1 MISPQFWGSFTWLYI
16 CIVAFMVGGLIVA
29 SERWHG
35 VFTGD
40 SDLKKPQAMHSRAAP
55 RVGGLAVVAGS
66 LAGLLVL
73 GPSNMT
79 LTWLWP
85 VLFIAAMPVFVAGL
99 LEDITKDVGS
109 GKRLM
114 AAFVSAAIAW
124 WFLGGVSRVGIAWA
138 DWVLSFWPI
147 SLVFT
152 MVAVGGCTHALNI
165 VDGMNGL
172 AGMIATLM
180 ALSLALVAL
189 QVQDIP
195 IFLIA
200 AALAS
205 ATLGFLV
212 WNFPFGRV
220 FLGDGGA
227 YFLGFMLAELAVQLV
242 VRNPSVSPFYAL
254 AVLFYPVFETL
265 FSIWRRRFKRGVPVD
280 QPDALHLHQLVF
292 RRLVRVTFSRD
303 RRHAVPALCN
313 AMTSPYLWVLALIG
327 LVPAT
332 IWWDNAW
339 ALCASLAVFCWVYI
353 WLYSRLVSWRRP
365 AWLLLPSL
373 GRDYHRRNS
382 KPR

>member
-1 MISPQFWGSFTWLYI
+1 VTWLYI
-16 CIVAFMVGGLIVA
+16 CVVAFMVGGLVVA

-35 VFTGD
+35 AFTGD
-40 SDLKKPQAMHSRAAP
+40 SDLNKPQANHSRATP
-55 RVGGLAVVAGS
+55 RVGGLAVLAGT

-85 VLFIAAMPVFVAGL
+85 ALFVAALPVFVAGL
-99 LEDITKDVGS
+99 LEDITKDIGAS
-109 GKRLM
+109 KRLL
-114 AAFVSAAIAW
+114 AAFLSAAIAW
-124 WFLGGVSRVGIAWA
+124 WLLGGVSRVGMAPV
-138 DWVLSFWPI
+138 DYVLSFWPV
-147 SLVFT
+147 SLLFT
-152 MVAVGGCTHALNI
+152 MFAVGGCTHALNI

-172 AGMIATLM
+172 AGMVATLM
-180 ALSLALVAL
+180 AVSISLVAL
-189 QVQDIP
+189 QVGDVP
-195 IFLIA
+195 IFLVA

-227 YFLGFMLAELAVQLV
+227 YFLGFMLAELAVLLV

-254 AVLFYPVFETL
+254 AVLFYPVFETG

-292 RRLVRVTFSRD
+292 RRLVRVTFSRG

-313 AMTSPYLWVLALIG
+313 ALASPYMWVLALIG

-339 ALCASLAVFCWVYI
+339 ALCASLVVFAAVYI

-365 AWLLLPSL
+365 GWLLLPSVL
-373 GRDYHRRNS
+373 RTSD
-382 KPR
+382 

>member
-1 MISPQFWGSFTWLYI
+1 MPQMGEPLTWLYI
-16 CIVAFMVGGLIVA
+16 CVVAFMVGGLIVF

-35 VFTGD
+35 KLTGD
-40 SDLKKPQAMHSRAAP
+40 FDLNKPQAMHSRATP
-55 RVGGLAVVAGS
+55 RVGGLAILAGS
-66 LAGLLVL
+66 FAGLMVL

-85 VLFIAAMPVFVAGL
+85 VLFLAAMPVFVAGL
-99 LEDITKDVGS
+99 VEDITKDVGS
-109 GKRLM
+109 LKRLL
-114 AAFVSAAIAW
+114 AAFLSAAIAW
-124 WFLGGVSRVGIAWA
+124 WLLGGVSRVGVAWA
-138 DWVLSFWPI
+138 DWILAFWPI
-147 SLVFT
+147 SLFFT
-152 MVAVGGCTHALNI
+152 MIAVGGCTHALNI
-165 VDGMNGL
+165 IDGMNGL

-180 ALSLALVAL
+180 ALSLALVAW
-189 QVQDIP
+189 QVQDYP

-200 AALAS
+200 TSLAS

-292 RRLVRVTFSRD
+292 RRLVRVTFSRGQ
-303 RRHAVPALCN
+303 RGALPALCN

-332 IWWDNAW
+332 IWWDSAW
-339 ALCASLAVFCWVYI
+339 ILSASMLMFALAYI
-353 WLYSRLVSWRRP
+353 WLYSRLVTWRRP
-365 AWLLLPSL
+365 SWLLLPSV
-373 GRDYHRRNS
+373 RR
-382 KPR
+382 RVDGD

>member
-1 MISPQFWGSFTWLYI
+1 MTPPQLWSSFAWLYI
-16 CIVAFMVGGLIVA
+16 CIVAFLVGGLIVV

-35 VFTGD
+35 RFTGD
-40 SDLKKPQAMHSRAAP
+40 SDMHKPQASHKHAAP

-99 LEDITKDVGS
+99 LEDITKDIGS
-109 GKRLM
+109 GKRLL

-124 WFLGGVSRVGIAWA
+124 WLLGGVSRVGFPAI
-138 DWVLSFWPI
+138 DWMLSFWPV
-147 SLVFT
+147 SLLFT

-165 VDGMNGL
+165 IDGMNGL

-180 ALSLALVAL
+180 AVSLALVAL

-227 YFLGFMLAELAVQLV
+227 YFVGFILAELAVQLV

-292 RRLVRVTFSRD
+292 RRLVRSTFSRD

-313 AMTSPYLWVLALIG
+313 AMTSPYLWGLALIG

-339 ALCASLAVFCWVYI
+339 ILCASLLLFSLAYI

-365 AWLLLPSL
+365 SWLLLPSI
-373 GRDYHRRNS
+373 GRDNRH
-382 KPR
+382 K

>member
-1 MISPQFWGSFTWLYI
+1 MGSPQTWGSLTWLYI

-35 VFTGD
+35 SFTGD
-40 SDLKKPQAMHSRAAP
+40 SDLDKPQASHTRATP
-55 RVGGLAVVAGS
+55 RVGGIAVVAGS

-85 VLFIAAMPVFVAGL
+85 VLFIAAMPVFVSGL
-99 LEDITKDVGS
+99 LEDITKEVGA
-109 GKRLM
+109 GKRLL
-114 AAFVSAAIAW
+114 AAFASAAIAW
-124 WFLGGVSRVGIAWA
+124 WLLGGVTRVGIVGI
-138 DWVLSFWPI
+138 DWLLAFWPI
-147 SLVFT
+147 SMVVT
-152 MVAVGGCTHALNI
+152 VVAVGGCTHALNI

-172 AGMIATLM
+172 AGMVALLM
-180 ALSLALVAL
+180 AVSIGLVAL

-242 VRNPSVSPFYAL
+242 VRNPGVSPFYAL
-254 AVLFYPVFETL
+254 AAVFYPVFETL
-265 FSIWRRRFKRGVPVD
+265 FSIWRRRFKRGTPVD

-313 AMTSPYLWVLALIG
+313 ALASPYLWVLTLIG

-332 IWWDNAW
+332 IWYDDVYI
-339 ALCASLAVFCWVYI
+339 LCASMALFAAVYI
-353 WLYSRLVSWRRP
+353 WIYSRLVSWRRP

-373 GRDYHRRNS
+373 GRRAGPP
-382 KPR
+382 K

>member
-1 MISPQFWGSFTWLYI
+1 MSLPHLSESLTWLVI
-16 CIVAFMVGGLIVA
+16 CVVAFTVGGLIVV

-35 VFTGD
+35 KITGD
-40 SDLKKPQAMHSRAAP
+40 YDLDKPQANHSRATP

-85 VLFIAAMPVFVAGL
+85 VLFIAAMPVFFAGL
-99 LEDITKDVGS
+99 LEDLTKDVGS

-114 AAFVSAAIAW
+114 AAFISAAIAW
-124 WFLGGVSRVGIAWA
+124 WLLGGVSRVGLSWA

-152 MVAVGGCTHALNI
+152 MIAVGGCTHALNI

-180 ALSLALVAL
+180 AVSLALVAL
-189 QVQDIP
+189 QVQDVP
-195 IFLIA
+195 IFVIA
-200 AALAS
+200 TALAS

-313 AMTSPYLWVLALIG
+313 AMASPYLWVLALIG

-339 ALCASLAVFCWVYI
+339 ALCASLAVFAGVYI

-365 AWLLLPSL
+365 RWLLLPSL
-373 GRDYHRRNS
+373 GRGRRH
-382 KPR
+382 K

>member
-1 MISPQFWGSFTWLYI
+1 MAAPVTWDSLTWLYI
-16 CIVAFMVGGLIVA
+16 CVVAFTVGGLIVA

-35 VFTGD
+35 SFTGD
-40 SDLKKPQAMHSRAAP
+40 SDLHKPQASHSRATP

-73 GPSNMT
+73 GPRNMT

-99 LEDITKDVGS
+99 LEDITKDVGA
-109 GKRLM
+109 GKRLL

-124 WFLGGVSRVGIAWA
+124 WLLGGVSRVGFSGF
-138 DWVLSFWPI
+138 DWLLSFWPV
-147 SLVFT
+147 SLLFT
-152 MVAVGGCTHALNI
+152 VVAVGGCTHALNI

-172 AGMIATLM
+172 AGMVATLM
-180 ALSLALVAL
+180 AASIALVAL
-189 QVQDIP
+189 QVQDYP
-195 IFLIA
+195 IVLIA
-200 AALAS
+200 TALAA

-227 YFLGFMLAELAVQLV
+227 YFLGFMLAELAVLLV
-242 VRNPSVSPFYAL
+242 IRNPGVSPFYAL

-265 FSIWRRRFKRGVPVD
+265 FSIWRRRFKRGTPID

-303 RRHAVPALCN
+303 SRHAVPALCN
-313 AMTSPYLWVLALIG
+313 AMASPYLWMLTLIG

-339 ALCASLAVFCWVYI
+339 ALCASLVVFASVYI

-373 GRDYHRRNS
+373 GRRRD
-382 KPR
+382 K

>member
-1 MISPQFWGSFTWLYI
+1 MTDLNPSNLSASLGWPIIG
-16 CIVAFMVGGLIVA
+16 IVAFTVGGLIVA

-35 VFTGD
+35 RFTD
-40 SDLKKPQAMHSRAAP
+40 DTDMHKPQAMHKKPAP

-73 GPSNMT
+73 GPHNMT

-85 VLFIAAMPVFVAGL
+85 ALFVAALPVFVAGL
-99 LEDITKDVGS
+99 LEDITKDVGA
-109 GKRLM
+109 GKRLL
-114 AAFVSAAIAW
+114 AAFISAGIAW
-124 WFLGGVSRVGIAWA
+124 WLLGGVSRVGLPWA
-138 DWVLSFWPI
+138 DGLLSNWPII

-152 MVAVGGCTHALNI
+152 IVAVGGCTHALNI
-165 VDGMNGL
+165 IDGMNGL

-180 ALSLALVAL
+180 AVSLALVAL
-189 QVQDIP
+189 QVQDTP
-195 IFLIA
+195 IFLIST
-200 AALAS
+200 ALAS
-205 ATLGFLV
+205 AALGFLV

-242 VRNPSVSPFYAL
+242 VRNPGVSPFYAL

-265 FSIWRRRFKRGVPVD
+265 FSIWRRKFKRGVPVD

-303 RRHAVPALCN
+303 RRHALPALCN

-339 ALCASLAVFCWVYI
+339 ALCVSMLCFAAVYI
-353 WLYSRLVSWRRP
+353 WLYIRLVKWRRP
-365 AWLLLPSL
+365 RWLLLPSL
-373 GRDYHRRNS
+373 GRGGRHH
-382 KPR
+382 

>member
-1 MISPQFWGSFTWLYI
+1 MPQMGESLTWLYI
-16 CIVAFMVGGLIVA
+16 CVVAFMVGGLIVG

-35 VFTGD
+35 KLTGD
-40 SDLKKPQAMHSRAAP
+40 SDLSKPQATHSRATP
-55 RVGGLAVVAGS
+55 RVGGLAILAGS
-66 LAGLLVL
+66 FAGLMIL

-79 LTWLWP
+79 LNWLWP
-85 VLFIAAMPVFVAGL
+85 VLFLAAMPVFVAGL
-99 LEDITKDVGS
+99 VEDITKDVGS
-109 GKRLM
+109 LKRLL
-114 AAFVSAAIAW
+114 AAFLSAAIAW
-124 WFLGGVSRVGIAWA
+124 WLLGGVSRVGVSWA
-138 DWVLSFWPI
+138 DWLLAYWPV
-147 SLVFT
+147 SLLFT

-165 VDGMNGL
+165 IDGMNGL

-189 QVQDIP
+189 QVQDYP
-195 IFLIA
+195 IFLLA
-200 AALAS
+200 ASLAS

-254 AVLFYPVFETL
+254 AVVFYPVFETM

-292 RRLVRVTFSRD
+292 RRLVRSTFSRGQ
-303 RRHAVPALCN
+303 RGAIPALCN

-332 IWWDNAW
+332 IWWHNTW
-339 ALCASLAVFCWVYI
+339 ILCASMLVFASVYI

-365 AWLLLPSL
+365 SWLLLPSL
-373 GRDYHRRNS
+373 RRRVDRD
-382 KPR
+382 

>member
-1 MISPQFWGSFTWLYI
+1 MDGGYVASPVTWDSLTWIYI
-16 CIVAFMVGGLIVA
+16 CVVAFTVGGLIVA

-35 VFTGD
+35 SFTGD
-40 SDLKKPQAMHSRAAP
+40 SDLHKPQASHSRATP

-73 GPSNMT
+73 GPRNMT

-109 GKRLM
+109 GKRLL

-124 WFLGGVSRVGIAWA
+124 WLLGGVSRVGFSGF
-138 DWVLSFWPI
+138 DWLLSFWPV
-147 SLVFT
+147 SLLFT
-152 MVAVGGCTHALNI
+152 VVAVGGCTHALNI

-172 AGMIATLM
+172 AGMVATLM
-180 ALSLALVAL
+180 AASIALVAL
-189 QVQDIP
+189 QVQDYP

-200 AALAS
+200 TALAA

-227 YFLGFMLAELAVQLV
+227 YFLGFMLAELAVLLV
-242 VRNPSVSPFYAL
+242 IRNPGVSPFYAL

-265 FSIWRRRFKRGVPVD
+265 FSIWRRRFKRGTPID

-303 RRHAVPALCN
+303 SRHAVPALCN
-313 AMTSPYLWVLALIG
+313 AMASPYLWLLTLVG

-339 ALCASLAVFCWVYI
+339 ALCASLVAFASVYI

-365 AWLLLPSL
+365 SWLLLPSL
-373 GRDYHRRNS
+373 GRRRD
-382 KPR
+382 K

>member
-1 MISPQFWGSFTWLYI
+1 MPQTWDTLTWLYI
-16 CIVAFMVGGLIVA
+16 CIVAFTVGGLIVA

-35 VFTGD
+35 AFTGD
-40 SDLKKPQAMHSRAAP
+40 SDMSKPQASHSRAAP

-99 LEDITKDVGS
+99 LEDITKEVGA

-124 WFLGGVSRVGIAWA
+124 WLLGGVSRVGFTGI
-138 DWVLSFWPI
+138 DWLLQFWPI
-147 SLVFT
+147 SLIVT
-152 MVAVGGCTHALNI
+152 VVAVGGCTHALNI

-172 AGMIATLM
+172 AGMVATLM
-180 ALSLALVAL
+180 ALSIGLVAL

-242 VRNPSVSPFYAL
+242 VRNPGVSPFYAL
-254 AVLFYPVFETL
+254 AAVFYPVFETL
-265 FSIWRRRFKRGVPVD
+265 FSIWRRRFKRGTPVD

-313 AMTSPYLWVLALIG
+313 AMASPYLWVLTLIG
-327 LVPAT
+327 LAPAT
-332 IWWDNAW
+332 IWWDDPVI
-339 ALCASLAVFCWVYI
+339 LCISLVVFAAVYI
-353 WLYSRLVSWRRP
+353 WIYTRLVLWRRP
-365 AWLLLPSL
+365 SWLLLPSL
-373 GRDYHRRNS
+373 GRNTRDKR
-382 KPR
+382 

>member
-1 MISPQFWGSFTWLYI
+1 MISPQFWGSLTWLYI

-40 SDLKKPQAMHSRAAP
+40 TDLKKPQAMHARAAP

-124 WFLGGVSRVGIAWA
+124 WLLGGVSRVGISWA

-152 MVAVGGCTHALNI
+152 MVAVGGCTHALII

-180 ALSLALVAL
+180 ALSLSLVAL

-195 IFLIA
+195 IFLIS

-254 AVLFYPVFETL
+254 AVLFYPVFETM

-339 ALCASLAVFCWVYI
+339 MLCASIVVFCWVYI

-365 AWLLLPSL
+365 GWLLLPSL
-373 GRDYHRRNS
+373 GREQHRSSR
-382 KPR
+382 PR

>member
-1 MISPQFWGSFTWLYI
+1 
-16 CIVAFMVGGLIVA
+16 VAFTVGGLIVA

-35 VFTGD
+35 AFTGD
-40 SDLKKPQAMHSRAAP
+40 SDLDKPQASHSRATP

-85 VLFIAAMPVFVAGL
+85 VLFIAVMPVFVAGL

-109 GKRLM
+109 GKRLV
-114 AAFVSAAIAW
+114 AAFISAAIAW
-124 WFLGGVSRVGIAWA
+124 WLLGGVSRVGFAGFDWA
-138 DWVLSFWPI
+138 LSFWPV

-152 MVAVGGCTHALNI
+152 VVAVGGCTHALNI
-165 VDGMNGL
+165 IDGMNGL
-172 AGMIATLM
+172 AGMVATLM
-180 ALSLALVAL
+180 GASIALVAL
-189 QVQDIP
+189 QVQDFP
-195 IFLIA
+195 IFIIA
-200 AALAS
+200 TALAA

-227 YFLGFMLAELAVQLV
+227 YFLGFMLAELAVLLV
-242 VRNPSVSPFYAL
+242 IRNPSVSPFYAL
-254 AVLFYPVFETL
+254 AVLFYPVFETM
-265 FSIWRRRFKRGVPVD
+265 FSIWRRRFKRGTPVD

-303 RRHAVPALCN
+303 RRHSVPALCN
-313 AMTSPYLWVLALIG
+313 AMASPYLWLLTLIG

-339 ALCASLAVFCWVYI
+339 ALCISLVVFASVYI
-353 WLYSRLVSWRRP
+353 WIYSRLVSWRGP
-365 AWLLLPSL
+365 SWLLLPSQ
-373 GRDYHRRNS
+373 GRQHRN
-382 KPR
+382 KK

>member
-1 MISPQFWGSFTWLYI
+1 LNASNLSATFGWPIIG
-16 CIVAFMVGGLIVA
+16 IVAFMVGGLIVV

-35 VFTGD
+35 RLTGD
-40 SDLKKPQAMHSRAAP
+40 TDMHKPQAMHAHAAP

-85 VLFIAAMPVFVAGL
+85 ALFVSAMPVFVAGL
-99 LEDITKDVGS
+99 LEDITKDIGS
-109 GKRLM
+109 GKRLL
-114 AAFVSAAIAW
+114 AAFISAAIAW
-124 WFLGGVSRVGIAWA
+124 WLLGGVSRVGLSWA
-138 DWVLSFWPI
+138 DSLLSAWPI
-147 SLVFT
+147 ISLLFT

-165 VDGMNGL
+165 IDGMNGL

-180 ALSLALVAL
+180 AVSLALVAW
-189 QVQDIP
+189 QVQDMP

-200 AALAS
+200 TALAS

-227 YFLGFMLAELAVQLV
+227 YFVGFMLAELAVQLV
-242 VRNPSVSPFYAL
+242 VRNPGVSPFYAL

-265 FSIWRRRFKRGVPVD
+265 FSIWRRKFKRGVPVD

-303 RRHAVPALCN
+303 RRHALPALCN
-313 AMTSPYLWVLALIG
+313 AMTSPYLWALALIG

-332 IWWDNAW
+332 LWWDNAW
-339 ALCASLAVFCWVYI
+339 ILCLSMGAFAAVYI
-353 WLYSRLVSWRRP
+353 WLYIRLATWRRP
-365 AWLLLPSL
+365 RWLLLPSL
-373 GRDYHRRNS
+373 GRGVRRD
-382 KPR
+382 

>member
-1 MISPQFWGSFTWLYI
+1 MNAASLSASLSWPLIGV
-16 CIVAFMVGGLIVA
+16 VAFMVGGLIVM

-35 VFTGD
+35 RFTGD
-40 SDLKKPQAMHSRAAP
+40 TDMHKPQAMHKRAAP

-73 GPSNMT
+73 GPHNMT

-85 VLFIAAMPVFVAGL
+85 ALFVAALPVFVAGL
-99 LEDITKDVGS
+99 LEDITKDIGS
-109 GKRLM
+109 GKRLL
-114 AAFVSAAIAW
+114 AAFVSAGIAW
-124 WFLGGVSRVGIAWA
+124 WVLGGVSRVGLPWA
-138 DWVLSFWPI
+138 DALLSNWPII

-165 VDGMNGL
+165 IDGMNGL

-180 ALSLALVAL
+180 AVSLALVAL

-200 AALAS
+200 TALAS
-205 ATLGFLV
+205 ATMGFLV

-242 VRNPSVSPFYAL
+242 VRNPGVSPFYAL

-265 FSIWRRRFKRGVPVD
+265 FSIWRRKFKRGVPVD

-292 RRLVRVTFSRD
+292 RRLVRITFSRD

-339 ALCASLAVFCWVYI
+339 YLCFSMAVFAGVYI
-353 WLYSRLVSWRRP
+353 WLYIRLVTWRRP
-365 AWLLLPSL
+365 RWLLLPTL
-373 GRDYHRRNS
+373 GRRDRHD
-382 KPR
+382 